1 MTTIAYRD
9 GILAADSRVTYGE
22 DSGAR
27 IHSCK
32 KLYRKTVTQGKK
44 SFDVIIATAGESSPG
59 LLFVDWYGSGKPI
72 PDTFLHLGG
81 DFLCLVL
88 TPSGLFE
95 YDVYCRGEPVS
106 DDFYAIGSGAKAAL
120 GAMHCGK
127 SAIEAVRIAARIDP
141 YTGGRITSDSLSPKT
156 TGVKNEQSKAQVV
169 PVVAR
174 KR

>member
-22 DSGAR
+22 HQTAR
-27 IHSCK
+27 IHTCK
-32 KLYRKTVTQGKK
+32 KLFRKRVTQGKK

-59 LLFVDWYGSGKPI
+59 LVFVDWYGSGKPV
-72 PDTFLHLGG
+72 PDLFLHLGG

-95 YDVYCRGEPVS
+95 YDVYCRGEEVS
-106 DDFYAIGSGAKAAL
+106 DDFYAIGSGAGPAL

-127 SAIEAVRIAARIDP
+127 SAVEAVRIAARIDP
-141 YTGGRITSDSLSPKT
+141 YTGGRINSESLIPK
-156 TGVKNEQSKAQVV
+156 VKNEKSH
-169 PVVAR
+169 
-174 KR
+174 

>member
-22 DSGAR
+22 EGSAR
-27 IHSCK
+27 IHTCK
-32 KLYRKTVTQGKK
+32 KLFRKKVTQGKK
-44 SFDVIIATAGESSPG
+44 SFDVIIATAGESAPG
-59 LLFVDWYGSGKPI
+59 MLFVDWYGTGKPI

-95 YDVYCRGEPVS
+95 FDVYCRGEEVN

-120 GAMHCGK
+120 GALWCGK
-127 SAIEAVRIAARIDP
+127 SAVEAVRIASRIDP
-141 YTGGRITSDSLSPKT
+141 YTGGRIVTESLQPK
-156 TGVKNEQSKAQVV
+156 V
-169 PVVAR
+169 PKGIA
-174 KR
+174 K